1 MWAKVGLEAGGRRP
15 GMHSSHTL
23 FGLRCGSLCPSLGH
37 ISQPC
42 MAMSLF
48 FLSCRLLLLA
58 PTNFPTT
65 SPPVS
70 SFSPFFF
77 SPLYQLQPQGWLGP
91 GVRYKQP
98 GTHDPT

>member
-1 MWAKVGLEAGGRRP
+1 MGQGGP
-15 GMHSSHTL
+15 GGWREKAWDAFFTHPIWPAVWQPLSISGPHLPAMHGNVS
-23 FGLRCGSLCPSLGH
+23 
-37 ISQPC
+37 
-42 MAMSLF
+42 
-48 FLSCRLLLLA
+48 FLSSRLLLLA

-65 SPPVS
+65 SLPVS